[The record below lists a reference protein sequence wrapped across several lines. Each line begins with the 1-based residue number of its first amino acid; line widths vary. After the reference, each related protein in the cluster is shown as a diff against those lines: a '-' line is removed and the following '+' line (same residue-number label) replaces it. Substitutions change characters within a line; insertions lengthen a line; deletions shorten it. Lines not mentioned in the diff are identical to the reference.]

1 MAGKCS
7 EGRSTAIGAVKEYRL
22 RGQGSLS
29 ITAVIP
35 GWPAAPDPESMNT
48 GESFFRIVG
57 TILELAAAGFIDVG
71 QDDHSK
77 VSPELLVFYRN

>member
-1 MAGKCS
+1 MAVG
-7 EGRSTAIGAVKEYRL
+7 
-22 RGQGSLS
+22 
-29 ITAVIP
+29 
-35 GWPAAPDPESMNT
+35 PDPESMNT

>member
-7 EGRSTAIGAVKEYRL
+7 ERK
-22 RGQGSLS
+22 QSLLGLS
-29 ITAVIP
+29 KNTGCATAVIP
-35 GWPAAPDPESMNT
+35 GWPEGPDPESMNT

-71 QDDHSK
+71 QDGHSK

>member
-1 MAGKCS
+1 
-7 EGRSTAIGAVKEYRL
+7 
-22 RGQGSLS
+22 
-29 ITAVIP
+29 
-35 GWPAAPDPESMNT
+35 MNT

-71 QDDHSK
+71 QDGHSK

>member
-1 MAGKCS
+1 
-7 EGRSTAIGAVKEYRL
+7 
-22 RGQGSLS
+22 
-29 ITAVIP
+29 
-35 GWPAAPDPESMNT
+35 MNT

-77 VSPELLVFYRN
+77 VSPELVVFYRN